1 MARST
6 MEGQKM
12 NTISEPSNQVLKL
25 QWELTAARITEWLQ
39 LELFGYKWWI
49 LLVLFCI
56 TAILLWKK
64 ADKSRIVALTIYTA
78 IVVIFI
84 LVLDELGQELTLW
97 YYPVDIIPLFPPM
110 TAVNV
115 TCMPFVYMFI
125 YQRFGTWGKFL
136 IATLIMSIV
145 FCFVFEPIF
154 VWGGAYTMLKWKNYY
169 GLPIY
174 FAIAVA
180 AKWLVQVIYSA
191 KAEHN
196 PQI

>member
-1 MARST
+1 MD
-6 MEGQKM
+6 
-12 NTISEPSNQVLKL
+12 
-25 QWELTAARITEWLQ
+25 QWELTNARINEWLQ
-39 LELFGYKWWI
+39 SEVFHFKWWA
-49 LLVLFCI
+49 LLGLFLI
-56 TAILLWKK
+56 TVFLMWKM
-64 ADKSRIVALTIYTA
+64 ADKTRLAELTIYSA
-78 IVVIFI
+78 IIVIFI
-84 LVLDELGQELTLW
+84 IVLDELGEELTLW

-115 TCMPFVYMFI
+115 TCMPFVYMVI

-136 IATLIMSIV
+136 IATMIMSIV

-191 KAEHN
+191 KARHN

>member
-1 MARST
+1 
-6 MEGQKM
+6 M
-12 NTISEPSNQVLKL
+12 NIIREPSQQVLKD
-25 QWELTAARITEWLQ
+25 QWELTKARITEWLQ
-39 LELFGYKWWI
+39 PVLFGYKWWI

-84 LVLDELGQELTLW
+84 LVLDELGQELSLW

-110 TAVNV
+110 TAINIS
-115 TCMPFVYMFI
+115 CLPLVYMVI
-125 YQRFGTWGKFL
+125 YQRYGTWGKFL
-136 IATLIMSIV
+136 IATLIMSTV

-154 VWGGAYTMLKWKNYY
+154 VWGGIYTMLKWKSYY

-180 AKWLVQVIYSA
+180 SKFLVNIIYSTTE
-191 KAEHN
+191 KRN
-196 PQI
+196 RPDSV